1 MFLVF
6 LLLSLPYLISNF
18 GDLVKTNIKNTT
30 SHLKS
35 SSGRDYGSDEEE
47 DSLDE
52 PLRKKEAADTSD
64 SRAPPSLITGTV
76 GEDNI
81 AYYHQ
86 PATVQTEENH
96 HLILLHGAK
105 FTKEDWKKSKI
116 LDKFRR
122 HFPSITI
129 TALDLPVRADHSRLE
144 ALLRSMRDED
154 LIEQLP
160 VSALVTPSASGKAI
174 TTWITEESSSGMD
187 SFLSM
192 WIPVAPASVSSC
204 RPEQLATLKDTSV
217 EVFAI
222 YGDMD
227 GMGER
232 VSQSLKAHA
241 GATILELPGRH
252 PVYLDSPDP
261 FVDAVGKK
269 VMAVQ

>member
-30 SHLKS
+30 SHLKH
-35 SSGRDYGSDEEE
+35 SSGLDYSNEEE
-47 DSLDE
+47 EEGLDE

-64 SRAPPSLITGTV
+64 SRAPPSLISGTV

-105 FTKEDWKKSKI
+105 FTKEDWKTSKI
-116 LDKFRR
+116 LDKFMR

-129 TALDLPVRADHSRLE
+129 TALDLPVRADHSQLE

-160 VSALVTPSASGKAI
+160 VSALVTPSASGKSI
-174 TTWITEESSSGMD
+174 TTWITEESSAGMD
-187 SFLSM
+187 SFLSV

-204 RPEQLATLKDTSV
+204 RPEQLATLKDIV

-232 VSQSLKAHA
+232 VSESLKAHA
-241 GATILELPGRH
+241 GATTLELPGRH

-261 FVDAVGKK
+261 FVEAVAKK
-269 VMAVQ
+269 VLAVQ